1 MRSQTIQKRA
11 EKEQK
16 QRRITKITQK
26 TMLKVNLFGF
36 VTQNAKCN
44 KKANR
49 NTSLCISF
57 RSKMREKSHWVA
69 YVMNISDD
77 FWSTSTD
84 ENRTGPSQI
93 ETEKTMSE
101 NNKNE
106 HQMKKKCKQ
115 RIKTEKRNSE
125 RVQMNTGTK
134 K

>member
-1 MRSQTIQKRA
+1 MRSQTIQKRE
-11 EKEQK
+11 EKELK

-84 ENRTGPSQI
+84 ENRTEPSQI

-106 HQMKKKCKQ
+106 HQIEKKNVNKESKP
-115 RIKTEKRNSE
+115 KRETPSE
-125 RVQMNTGTK
+125 FR
-134 K
+134 

>member
-1 MRSQTIQKRA
+1 
-11 EKEQK
+11 
-16 QRRITKITQK
+16 
-26 TMLKVNLFGF
+26 
-36 VTQNAKCN
+36 
-44 KKANR
+44 
-49 NTSLCISF
+49 
-57 RSKMREKSHWVA
+57 
-69 YVMNISDD
+69 MNISDD

-84 ENRTGPSQI
+84 ENRTEPSQI

-134 K
+134 NKKNCNQDRREERMHCE

>member
-1 MRSQTIQKRA
+1 MRSQTIQKRE
-11 EKEQK
+11 EKELK

-84 ENRTGPSQI
+84 ENRTEPSQI

-106 HQMKKKCKQ
+106 HQIEKKNVNKESKP
-115 RIKTEKRNSE
+115 KRE
-125 RVQMNTGTK
+125 TPREFR
-134 K
+134 